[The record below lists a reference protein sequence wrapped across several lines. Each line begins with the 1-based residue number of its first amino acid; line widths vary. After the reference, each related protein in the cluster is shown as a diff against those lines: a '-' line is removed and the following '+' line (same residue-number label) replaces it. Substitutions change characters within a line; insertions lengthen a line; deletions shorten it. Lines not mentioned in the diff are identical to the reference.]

1 MVARGMRPEESG
13 RGTEGSPPRS
23 ARVPLDPL
31 FRSKSQGFR
40 QPRQADEGVGPH
52 RVRRDPSGAGAGATT
67 ARAPAPLPTRRTA
80 TVGRAG
86 GRGCGGSWRYAVRR
100 YVWNGTLG
108 TALSG

>member
-13 RGTEGSPPRS
+13 RGTEGSPPPVCAGPPGPALS
-23 ARVPLDPL
+23 
-31 FRSKSQGFR
+31 FEE
-40 QPRQADEGVGPH
+40 PRLSTTATGRRGRRPH

-86 GRGCGGSWRYAVRR
+86 GRGCGGSWRYAARR

-108 TALSG
+108 TAL